1 MVFEL
6 ERWDE
11 KYIADVAEYANNPN
25 IARNL
30 RNAFPY
36 PYTWEDAKEF
46 VFSCMQNDER
56 RQCARA
62 IVVEGRAVGSIGVFL
77 GSDVYEKSAE
87 LGYWLAEP
95 FWGKGIM
102 AEAVR
107 RICGIVFDRYGIVR
121 IFAEPFA
128 SNTGSRR
135 VLEKAGFR
143 LEGIL
148 EKSVF
153 KCGKILDSCIYA
165 LLKEAR

>member
-1 MVFEL
+1 MEFRL
-6 ERWDE
+6 GTWDE
-11 KYIADVAEYANNPN
+11 KYIDDVAEYANNLN

-36 PYTWEDAKEF
+36 PYTREDAQDY
-46 VFSCMQNDER
+46 VFACMQNDER
-56 RQCARA
+56 RQCTRA

-102 AEAVR
+102 AEAVC
-107 RICGIVFDRYGIVR
+107 RICRLVFGRYDIVR

-128 SNTGSRR
+128 SNAGSRR

-165 LLKEAR
+165 LLKEA